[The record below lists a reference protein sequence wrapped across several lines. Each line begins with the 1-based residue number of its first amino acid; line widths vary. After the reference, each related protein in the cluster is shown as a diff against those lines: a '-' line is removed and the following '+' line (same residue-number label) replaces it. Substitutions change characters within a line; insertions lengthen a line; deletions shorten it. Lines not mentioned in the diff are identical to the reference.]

1 MAHDAYLLGYSD
13 SEHQRLTLQNEAISP
28 FTERTLRSA
37 GVRPGMSVLDIG
49 AGLGYVSLLAAQ
61 LVGPGGHVVGI
72 ERDPGTVHKARILAQ
87 EAGLADSVRYEAA
100 DLADFTWPMKFDVL
114 VGRYILM
121 YLPDPASAL
130 RRLTS
135 LLKPDGIVV
144 MHEMDFTNTS
154 PSRPPLPEWDEYYAL
169 WPGPFLAA
177 GAVPDFGPR
186 LTRTFLDAGL
196 RQPEV
201 ATWTPVAGRSGD
213 PAVLNWLSTTCREI
227 ATPLRNA
234 GVTVPDHLRF
244 DDALPQRL
252 RDLVLSRRAQVDG
265 PTQFGAHARLRPQAS
280 NASGRDGGM
289 R

>member
-1 MAHDAYLLGYSD
+1 MAHHSAYLLGHSE
-13 SEHQRLTLQNEAISP
+13 SEHQRLSLQSKAVSP

-37 GVRPGMSVLDIG
+37 GVRPGMNVLDIG
-49 AGLGYVSLLAAQ
+49 AGLGDVSLLAAG

-72 ERDPGTVHKARILAQ
+72 DRAPGSVHKARIRSRD
-87 EAGLADSVRYEAA
+87 AGLARSVRYEVA
-100 DLADFTWPMKFDVL
+100 DVGSFTWPEKFDVL

-121 YLPDPASAL
+121 YLPDPASTL
-130 RRLTS
+130 RRLAS

-154 PSRPPLPEWDEYYAL
+154 PSHPPLPEWDQYYAL
-169 WPGPFLAA
+169 WPKPFLAT

-196 RQPEV
+196 QRPEV
-201 ATWTPVAGRSGD
+201 ATWVPVAGSGNS
-213 PAVLNWLSTTCREI
+213 AVLDWLSTTCREI
-227 ATPLRNA
+227 ESPLRTA

-244 DDALPQRL
+244 DDSLPQRL
-252 RDLVLSRRAQVDG
+252 RDLVLSRGAQVSG
-265 PTQFGAHARLRPQAS
+265 PTQFGAHVRLAS
-280 NASGRDGGM
+280 QVSSTSSHDGWS